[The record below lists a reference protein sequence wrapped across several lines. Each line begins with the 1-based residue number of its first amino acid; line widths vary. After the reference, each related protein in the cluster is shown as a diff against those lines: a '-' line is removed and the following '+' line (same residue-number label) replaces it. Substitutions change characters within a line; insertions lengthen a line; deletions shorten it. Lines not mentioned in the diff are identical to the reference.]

1 MNKCVFIG
9 RIVRDIELKS
19 TNSGT
24 LVVNNCIAVRRPY
37 SKTKETDFID
47 FTAWKNTA
55 DMISRYFHKGSII
68 CLRGC
73 LVTEMKEYQGN
84 KQKSFHINVEEI
96 EFTGGKSSD
105 INVPPPNYD
114 NSIKNND
121 FEEIGG
127 SDNDLPF

>member
-1 MNKCVFIG
+1 MNTCVFIG

-37 SKTKETDFID
+37 SKNKETDFID

-55 DMISRYFHKGSII
+55 DMISRYFHKGSTI
-68 CLRGC
+68 CLRGT
-73 LVTEMKEYQGN
+73 LVTETKEYQGN

-96 EFTGGKSSD
+96 DFTGEKSSD
-105 INVPPPNYD
+105 INVTPPNYN
-114 NSIKNND
+114 NSIKNNY